1 VRAHREYVPG
11 AAARAGL
18 TRLLGALALTG
29 ALAAP
34 ARAEEP
40 FEAPHV
46 PEPPLAPEPPKGP
59 EPYPAPGPEQA
70 PAPEPPPAPE
80 APPALPPPPVRA
92 PQPVRAPEPP
102 PIVETPARARPRM
115 SAAIGMGVSLD
126 DTGLA
131 ETKAIPSFFATGG
144 VGVDWPVGFDLQAF
158 ASASQGRYDG
168 TPVDRLA
175 LDAFGVVRPFAWS
188 IAAADDRYR
197 ARLVRATGV
206 ELGLGL
212 ERDGTTIRAGS
223 RFGLHTGARFE
234 IPLGLPGYASELRLR
249 LAVRYLAGFYTP
261 RIATVEVGNSVELYS
276 ALVSV
281 F

>member
-1 VRAHREYVPG
+1 VRFLRDRQGLDAVERVAF
-11 AAARAGL
+11 AA
-18 TRLLGALALTG
+18 ALALTV

-34 ARAEEP
+34 ARADEP
-40 FEAPHV
+40 LEAPHV

-59 EPYPAPGPEQA
+59 EPLPEPEPA
-70 PAPEPPPAPE
+70 PAPAPAAPAVPEAARPPAPVQ
-80 APPALPPPPVRA
+80 APPFEPVRG
-92 PQPVRAPEPP
+92 PQPAPSVDAPS
-102 PIVETPARARPRM
+102 RARPRM

-126 DTGLA
+126 DTGLS

-158 ASASQGRYDG
+158 ASAAQGRYDG

-175 LDAFGVVRPFAWS
+175 LDAVGVVRPFAWS
-188 IAAADDRYR
+188 VAAADGRYR

-212 ERDGTTIRAGS
+212 ERDGTPMRAGS
-223 RFGLHTGARFE
+223 RFGLHTGVRFE
-234 IPLGLPGYASELRLR
+234 IPLGLPGYASELRVR
-249 LAVRYLAGFYTP
+249 LAARYFVGFYTP
-261 RIATVEVGNSVELYS
+261 RVATVEVGNSVELCS